1 MGRACVAA
9 LGVCIAGAAGC
20 AANEAAAP
28 AAAEPTGMKLESR
41 EPATIEEAQ
50 AQLEQAR
57 AQLPGAAA
65 FVSTTPAAEAGGVP
79 GPTGGGVTTQS
90 TTETALPDTSSKRR
104 ELQRCGNACGAMQSM
119 RHAVDAICRM
129 AGESDARCTDARRT
143 LKDSETKVAGCGCP
157 AP

>member
-1 MGRACVAA
+1 MAMCVA
-9 LGVCIAGAAGC
+9 LAGTWGC

-28 AAAEPTGMKLESR
+28 AAAEPPARKLESR

-57 AQLPGAAA
+57 AQLTGAS
-65 FVSTTPAAEAGGVP
+65 VGRST
-79 GPTGGGVTTQS
+79 
-90 TTETALPDTSSKRR
+90 PDTSATTESTTGGAGAAT
-104 ELQRCGNACGAMQSM
+104 QSGGGPPACGNACGAMVSM

-129 AGESDARCTDARRT
+129 AGDSDARCTDARRT

-157 AP
+157 PA